1 MGKSSKP
8 LNIHLDKSLYDTD
21 KLAWDALAEQGFV
34 LTIVEGEVVD
44 IYFAP
49 HAMRMTSHMLMNM
62 PSARDLAIKGARALR
77 YAPHGT
83 TPTKGKAKNAQA
95 KKPRARKDSTKQVEA
110 STRGAAGDAEVHRTF
125 VGGDPDIKSPPIDT
139 IGTPAHDERI
149 I

>member
-83 TPTKGKAKNAQA
+83 TPTKGKTKGATKAKPHKGRNA
-95 KKPRARKDSTKQVEA
+95 KVK
-110 STRGAAGDAEVHRTF
+110 AEVVDTPTATSSTGEPAVTTEDSRT
-125 VGGDPDIKSPPIDT
+125 GR
-139 IGTPAHDERI
+139 GTLNTLSGTADNERI